1 MTKIII
7 HRGTNEIGGNAIEI
21 KIIIQSMWKGYLDK
35 SKQFKNYKDSIIHLH
50 TSGHAYIKDLQNF
63 VNYIKPKNIIPIHT
77 EYKEN
82 FSKLFNSNVI
92 ELDDGEDLN
101 I

>member
-1 MTKIII
+1 MQLKL
-7 HRGTNEIGGNAIEI
+7 G
-21 KIIIQSMWKGYLDK
+21 IIIQSMWKGYLDK